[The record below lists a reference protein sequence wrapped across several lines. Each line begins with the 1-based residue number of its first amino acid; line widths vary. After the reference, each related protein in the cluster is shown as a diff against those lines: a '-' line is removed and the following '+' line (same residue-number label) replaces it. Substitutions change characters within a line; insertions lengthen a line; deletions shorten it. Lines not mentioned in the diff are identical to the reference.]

1 MALKPIPNREHPPST
16 SLFLLNQQC
25 QKTDEQMSVPNPTFL
40 SNQAAAINHSRI
52 ITLIQIP
59 SSSPFPNQTQE
70 RVRWPPEA
78 TAALVLNR
86 VIRATPPICQTVFY
100 KITRKTGTNC
110 NRWGICG
117 RGTSALCDRPAL
129 GCFLAVFAA
138 CGCADRCGRR
148 QGMIKPSQTAAIE
161 GGLSPCW
168 FSMRPK
174 HAPPCR
180 SPD

>member
-117 RGTSALCDRPAL
+117 RRDFRVDLVRPTHSLCRHSQR
-129 GCFLAVFAA
+129 FAA
-138 CGCADRCGRR
+138 PTACWEPFVHPAKAQSAPRR
-148 QGMIKPSQTAAIE
+148 VFRTFPSAAI
-161 GGLSPCW
+161 
-168 FSMRPK
+168 
-174 HAPPCR
+174 
-180 SPD
+180 